1 MSDTKEQKR
10 PDTDFVKKADG
21 TFATDKD
28 GNRVLTKKAKQ
39 RDNDEARRA
48 ARKEA
53 FDKLTALGRKVL
65 DLNILDAEDNTALK
79 SALIALKPLRS
90 SSPMVR
96 ESIQDKLTRL
106 FAGKKS
112 VTGPE
117 AYAFEGTHWGTS
129 DMRRNM
135 VLAIK
140 TGEPEKRL
148 WISYNGKEDEY
159 LLEGVGKDAPL
170 GWMGYVPVDVA

>member
-1 MSDTKEQKR
+1 MSDIENTA
-10 PDTDFVKKADG
+10 PAIGSKKARQ
-21 TFATDKD
+21 KE
-28 GNRVLTKKAKQ
+28 
-39 RDNDEARRA
+39 NDEKRRA

-53 FDKLTALGRKVL
+53 FEQLTSLARKVL
-65 DLNILDAEDNTALK
+65 DLNILEAEDNTALK

-90 SSPMVR
+90 STPTVR

-106 FAGKKS
+106 FGDKKS
-112 VTGPE
+112 VNGRDVYE
-117 AYAFEGTHWGTS
+117 FEGTHWGTS

-140 TGEPEKRL
+140 TGAPEKRL

-170 GWMGYVPVDVA
+170 GWMGYTPVDVA